1 MKSMIYFFLLISF
14 PILAQTKGSVK
25 DEAGDPISYANISVE
40 NQNFGTTSEENGTF
54 SLNLNKDSNLI
65 FSALGYEDKILK
77 SSEAKEVV
85 LVKKIFEFEEI
96 LIESRKKNKKATIGK
111 YSEHKLDYTLGN
123 TGSDNTHILAKYID
137 FSEQVRQHPYIN
149 SIEFQ
154 SNSQVDNAILRI
166 RIFDVDENGIP
177 TEDVVNED
185 IMVTVKKGKRKN
197 IVDLSKYQIKIQQ
210 EGIIIGFE
218 YLKLEQNKHFKN
230 IVNETPEERQKNFS
244 YEPGILCF
252 LGTNKVRYFNKDK
265 SLKKSDIKG
274 NIEIALKISLTN

>member
-1 MKSMIYFFLLISF
+1 MNCSL
-14 PILAQTKGSVK
+14 LAQTKGVVR
-25 DEAGDPISYANISVE
+25 DIEGNPIPYVSISVE
-40 NQNFGTTSEENGTF
+40 NQNIGTTSEENGTF
-54 SLNLNKDSNLI
+54 SLNLNKDANLI

-77 SSEAKEVV
+77 ASEAKEIV

-96 LIESRKKNKKATIGK
+96 TVESRKKNKKATVGK
-111 YSEHKLDYTLGN
+111 YSHQKLEYTLGN
-123 TGSDNTHILAKYID
+123 TGHDNTHILAKFIE
-137 FSEQVRQHPYIN
+137 FSEQIRQHPYIN

-166 RIFDVDENGIP
+166 RIFDVDKNEIP

-185 IMVTVKKGKRKN
+185 ILVTVKKGKRN
-197 IVDLSKYQIKIQQ
+197 NTVDLSKYQIKIQE

-230 IVNETPEERQKNFS
+230 FVNETHEERQKNFS

-252 LGTNKVRYFNKDK
+252 LGKNKVRYFNKDRSPK
-265 SLKKSDIKG
+265 NSEIKG

>member
-1 MKSMIYFFLLISF
+1 MKSIFFLLLASF
-14 PILAQTKGSVK
+14 PIFAQVQGIVK
-25 DEAGDPISYANISVE
+25 DEAGNPISYANISVE
-40 NQNFGTTSEENGTF
+40 NQNLGTTSEENGTF
-54 SLNLNKDSNLI
+54 SLKISKDANLI

-77 SSEAKEVV
+77 SIEAKEVI

-96 LIESRKKNKKATIGK
+96 VVESRKKTKKATIGK
-111 YSEHKLDYTLGN
+111 YSGEKLDYTLGN
-123 TGSDNTHILAKYID
+123 TGSDNTHILAKFIE
-137 FSEQVRQHPYIN
+137 FSEQIRQHPYIN

-154 SNSQVDNAILRI
+154 SNSQVDNAMLRI

-185 IMVTVKKGKRKN
+185 ILVTVKKGKRN
-197 IVDLSKYQIKIQQ
+197 NTVDLSKYQIKIQE
-210 EGIIIGFE
+210 EGIVIGFE

-230 IVNETPEERQKNFS
+230 FVNETPEQRQKNFS

-252 LGTNKVRYFNKDK
+252 LGKNKIRYFNKDR
-265 SLKKSDIKG
+265 SPKKSEIKG